1 MKKTHHTTEQIIRI
15 LREAETSGQSHEDA
29 IAAERESL
37 PGGGVGE
44 INAREAGV
52 GSHIV
57 HWRRPRRAGKGQGVA
72 SGRSQRPQPRSR
84 SHRSSS
90 PPWPNS
96 RQHRGRPKW
105 LCRRK
110 PVAP

>member
-72 SGRSQRPQPRSR
+72 SGRSPARAPTAPVRPRGPIRVSTEAAPSGCAGESR
-84 SHRSSS
+84 
-90 PPWPNS
+90 
-96 RQHRGRPKW
+96 
-105 LCRRK
+105 
-110 PVAP
+110 